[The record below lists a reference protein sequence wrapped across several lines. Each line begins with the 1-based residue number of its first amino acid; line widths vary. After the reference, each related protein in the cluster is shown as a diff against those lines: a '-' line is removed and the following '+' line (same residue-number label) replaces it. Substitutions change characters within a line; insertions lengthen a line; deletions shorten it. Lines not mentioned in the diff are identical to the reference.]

1 MAVFYMIRSYR
12 TKFIIILNSFEM
24 THNETKSIKIVIA
37 AMYKFVRLPDFKELR
52 EKLLHICEKHSLKGT
67 LLLAEEGING
77 TVAGSRDGI
86 NNLLYFLKQ
95 DSRFLDLEHKESFVS
110 DMPFYRMKIRLKK
123 EIVTMGIPDAD
134 PNQLN
139 GAKVDYKEWNA
150 LISDPDVIVIDTR
163 NEYEFEIGTFKNAI
177 SPNTKTFREFP
188 EFVNNELGS
197 DKRKKI
203 AMFCTGGIRCEK
215 ATNYMLQQGY
225 EDVYHLNGGIL
236 KYLEEVKAEE
246 NLWQGDCFV
255 FDGRVAVDKNL
266 EQGNY
271 EQCFACRMPLS
282 VEELASKKYEK
293 GISCPHCIDNMTD
306 KKYERV
312 SERQRQV
319 GLAEERHQQY
329 IGVSQEK
336 GKNTTAN

>member
-1 MAVFYMIRSYR
+1 MS
-12 TKFIIILNSFEM
+12 KM
-24 THNETKSIKIVIA
+24 THHETESQKIVVA
-37 AMYKFVRLPDFKELR
+37 AMYKFVHLPDFRVLR
-52 EKLLHICEKHSLKGT
+52 EKLVQVCEKQSLKGT
-67 LLLAEEGING
+67 LFLAEEGING
-77 TVAGSRDGI
+77 TVAGGREGI
-86 NNLLYFLKQ
+86 DNLLCFLKQ
-95 DSRFLDLEHKESFVS
+95 DSRFSDLEHKESFVS
-110 DMPFYRMKIRLKK
+110 QMPFYRMKVRLKK
-123 EIVTMGIPDAD
+123 EIVTMGVPDTD

-139 GAKVDYKEWNA
+139 GAKVDYKEWNE
-150 LISDPDVIVIDTR
+150 LISDPDVLVIDTR
-163 NEYEFEIGTFKNAI
+163 NEYECEIGTFKNAI

-197 DKRKKI
+197 DKNKKI

-215 ATNYMLQQGY
+215 ATNYLLKQGY

-236 KYLEEVKAEE
+236 KYLEEVKQEE

-282 VEELASKKYEK
+282 KEELQSEEYEK
-293 GISCPHCIDNMTD
+293 GISCPNCIASLTD
-306 KKYERV
+306 EKYMRV

-319 GLAEERHQQY
+319 ELAGKRQQQHIGLSQQP
-329 IGVSQEK
+329 
-336 GKNTTAN
+336 GKAN

>member
-1 MAVFYMIRSYR
+1 MS
-12 TKFIIILNSFEM
+12 KM
-24 THNETKSIKIVIA
+24 THHETESQKIVVA
-37 AMYKFVRLPDFKELR
+37 AMYKFVHLPDFRVLR
-52 EKLLHICEKHSLKGT
+52 EKLVQVCEKQSLKGT

-77 TVAGSRDGI
+77 TVAGGREGI
-86 NNLLYFLKQ
+86 DNLLCFLKQ
-95 DSRFLDLEHKESFVS
+95 DSRFSDLEHKESFVS
-110 DMPFYRMKIRLKK
+110 QMPFYRMKVRLKK
-123 EIVTMGIPDAD
+123 EIVTMGIPDTD

-139 GAKVDYKEWNA
+139 GAKVDYKEWNE
-150 LISDPDVIVIDTR
+150 LISDPDVLVIDTR
-163 NEYEFEIGTFKNAI
+163 NEYECEIGTFKNAI

-197 DKRKKI
+197 DKNKKI

-215 ATNYMLQQGY
+215 ATNYLLKQGY

-236 KYLEEVKAEE
+236 KYLEEVKQEE

-282 VEELASKKYEK
+282 KEELQSEEYEK
-293 GISCPHCIDNMTD
+293 GISCPNCIASLTD
-306 KKYERV
+306 EKYMRV

-319 GLAEERHQQY
+319 ELAEKRQQQH
-329 IGVSQEK
+329 IGLSQQP
-336 GKNTTAN
+336 GKAN

>member
-1 MAVFYMIRSYR
+1 
-12 TKFIIILNSFEM
+12 M
-24 THNETKSIKIVIA
+24 THHETESQKIVVA
-37 AMYKFVRLPDFKELR
+37 AMYKFVHLTDFRVLR
-52 EKLLHICEKHSLKGT
+52 EKLVQVCEMQSLKGT

-77 TVAGSRDGI
+77 TVAGGREGI
-86 NNLLYFLKQ
+86 DNLLCFLKQ
-95 DSRFLDLEHKESFVS
+95 DFRFSDLEHKESFVS
-110 DMPFYRMKIRLKK
+110 QMPFYRMKVRLKK
-123 EIVTMGIPDAD
+123 EIVAMGVPDTD

-139 GAKVDYKEWNA
+139 GAKVDCKEWNE
-150 LISDPDVIVIDTR
+150 LISDPDVLVIDTR
-163 NEYEFEIGTFKNAI
+163 NEYECEIGTFKNAI

-197 DKRKKI
+197 DKNKKI

-215 ATNYMLQQGY
+215 TTNYLLKQGY

-236 KYLEEVKAEE
+236 KYLEEVKQEE

-282 VEELASKKYEK
+282 KEELQSEEYEK
-293 GISCPHCIDNMTD
+293 GISCPYCIASLTD
-306 KKYERV
+306 EKYMRV

-319 GLAEERHQQY
+319 ELAENRHQQH
-329 IGVSQEK
+329 IGLSQQPVK
-336 GKNTTAN
+336 AD

>member
-1 MAVFYMIRSYR
+1 MS
-12 TKFIIILNSFEM
+12 KM
-24 THNETKSIKIVIA
+24 TYHETESQKIVVA
-37 AMYKFVRLPDFKELR
+37 AMYKFVHLPDFRVLR
-52 EKLLHICEKHSLKGT
+52 EKLVQVCEKQSLKGT

-77 TVAGSRDGI
+77 TVAGGREGI
-86 NNLLYFLKQ
+86 DNLLCFLKQ
-95 DSRFLDLEHKESFVS
+95 DPRFSDLEHKESFVS
-110 DMPFYRMKIRLKK
+110 LMPFYRMKVRLKK
-123 EIVTMGIPDAD
+123 EIVTMGVPDTD

-139 GAKVDYKEWNA
+139 GAKVDYKEWNE
-150 LISDPDVIVIDTR
+150 LISDPDVLVIDTR
-163 NEYEFEIGTFKNAI
+163 NEYECEIGTFKNAI

-188 EFVNNELGS
+188 EFVNNELDS
-197 DKRKKI
+197 EKHKKI

-215 ATNYMLQQGY
+215 ATNYLLKQGY

-236 KYLEEVKAEE
+236 KYLEEVKQEE

-282 VEELASKKYEK
+282 KEELQSEEYEK
-293 GISCPHCIDNMTD
+293 GISCPNCIASLTD
-306 KKYERV
+306 EKYMRV

-319 GLAEERHQQY
+319 ELAENRQQQH
-329 IGVSQEK
+329 IGLSQEPDK
-336 GKNTTAN
+336 AD